1 MVREDRLGVT
11 VGVGSDIGPRAARCR
26 QSPIPQPEASV
37 PPVELE
43 GQGRDV
49 S

>member
-1 MVREDRLGVT
+1 MVREDRLEVT
-11 VGVGSDIGPRAARCR
+11 VGVGSDIGPRASRRR

-43 GQGRDV
+43 GQGGDL